1 MKKLSTFNGVFVP
14 SYEAILG
21 AVLFLILP
29 FLVSGMGLVRMLLI
43 VVIAHSATIAT
54 TFSISDCTTNLH
66 HIGSGGMFA
75 VSKQSLGK
83 AFGGSIGIQLFL
95 AQALS
100 IGFYLIGFAEPLQGL
115 LAQIPQFL
123 AFTERLGL
131 GREQQ
136 VQLIASIV
144 GLIGLILALIGAD
157 FVVKIQMAIF
167 VILSIAVISI
177 LLSPL
182 FLRDSSIFA
191 ADINV
196 SGIGLS
202 VGFWGAFAMF
212 FPAVTG
218 IDAGVGMSGQ
228 LRNPRRSLGRGT
240 FFAIG
245 VTFVVYVLL
254 VLVFS
259 LMDPARLMLPGEVP
273 VSAVDLFSILPLMQ
287 IIILLGILFATG
299 SSTLSY
305 LLTAPRT
312 VQALARDKLLPRF
325 LTFLKY
331 DFRRGGKEPRW
342 ATLLTFLLFMP
353 IIAAGSIQVAS
364 TVVGISFLTVYG
376 WVNLAAFLERVSGNP
391 SFRPTNKGHWLISLY
406 GFFICILGVVLFN
419 PLIGLCVLVFQ
430 FSIFF
435 LLLRY
440 RSGSKLEGV
449 WWGVLFKMIQWTLQR
464 LGNIVQGTKNWR
476 PIMQVFA
483 YSDRKESLAASL
495 GMADQISSYKGL
507 TMVNIFSVND
517 ENEDEDETTDLD
529 YPVISMKESEVESG
543 IISIAQSMLPGKFQ
557 TNTVLLPMDKRLNL
571 LRITEHLIEQKKHVL
586 LYLNGKA
593 DKPEEPRIDI
603 WWKGE
608 SNGNLMALLGYIITQ
623 SETESWHRVK
633 PSELSIRFIRKLY
646 PGEEEPQ
653 AREELLALMND
664 ARLAGSVLILPAD
677 EQDFYETVCE
687 QSRDATLVVH
697 GMPGQRTGG
706 ITGTITRF
714 FALDEL
720 FFSSY
725 FEVYKDMPSMLFV
738 KASHGISLSE

>member
-1 MKKLSTFNGVFVP
+1 
-14 SYEAILG
+14 
-21 AVLFLILP
+21 
-29 FLVSGMGLVRMLLI
+29 
-43 VVIAHSATIAT
+43 
-54 TFSISDCTTNLH
+54 
-66 HIGSGGMFA
+66 
-75 VSKQSLGK
+75 
-83 AFGGSIGIQLFL
+83 
-95 AQALS
+95 
-100 IGFYLIGFAEPLQGL
+100 
-115 LAQIPQFL
+115 
-123 AFTERLGL
+123 
-131 GREQQ
+131 
-136 VQLIASIV
+136 
-144 GLIGLILALIGAD
+144 
-157 FVVKIQMAIF
+157 
-167 VILSIAVISI
+167 
-177 LLSPL
+177 
-182 FLRDSSIFA
+182 
-191 ADINV
+191 
-196 SGIGLS
+196 
-202 VGFWGAFAMF
+202 
-212 FPAVTG
+212 
-218 IDAGVGMSGQ
+218 
-228 LRNPRRSLGRGT
+228 
-240 FFAIG
+240 
-245 VTFVVYVLL
+245 
-254 VLVFS
+254 
-259 LMDPARLMLPGEVP
+259 
-273 VSAVDLFSILPLMQ
+273 
-287 IIILLGILFATG
+287 
-299 SSTLSY
+299 
-305 LLTAPRT
+305 
-312 VQALARDKLLPRF
+312 
-325 LTFLKY
+325 
-331 DFRRGGKEPRW
+331 
-342 ATLLTFLLFMP
+342 MP

-391 SFRPTNKGHWLISLY
+391 SFRPTSKGHWLISLY

-517 ENEDEDETTDLD
+517 ENEDETADLD
-529 YPVISMKESEVESG
+529 YPVIPVKESEVESG

-623 SETESWHRVK
+623 SETESWHKVK